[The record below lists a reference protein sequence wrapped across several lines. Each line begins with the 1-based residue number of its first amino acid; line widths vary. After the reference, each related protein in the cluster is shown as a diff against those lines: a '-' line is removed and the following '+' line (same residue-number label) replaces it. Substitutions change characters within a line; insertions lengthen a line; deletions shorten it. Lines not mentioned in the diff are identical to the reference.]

1 MASLTLDWLHVI
13 VLLGAIQGVFLAGAL
28 ASKRRN
34 RTANRLLG
42 AAFPLPFLFGPLIYL
57 YAVSAAD
64 RNHRLTRLDALHF
77 VPFLAAVLVGLP
89 IYLMSGAEKLARAGP
104 RAETQGNRT
113 DPASRW
119 NDPPCRAT
127 LL

>member
-42 AAFPLPFLFGPLIYL
+42 AAFPLPFLFGPLEQRPRRL
-57 YAVSAAD
+57 VAANLWD
-64 RNHRLTRLDALHF
+64 SGRGIARSLTTRSSQHTILLARRFPRLD
-77 VPFLAAVLVGLP
+77 
-89 IYLMSGAEKLARAGP
+89 GP
-104 RAETQGNRT
+104 RDVRGPRPTI
-113 DPASRW
+113 
-119 NDPPCRAT
+119 
-127 LL
+127 

>member
-1 MASLTLDWLHVI
+1 VASLTLDWLHVI

-77 VPFLAAVLVGLP
+77 VPYGT
-89 IYLMSGAEKLARAGP
+89 IH
-104 RAETQGNRT
+104 RAEL
-113 DPASRW
+113 
-119 NDPPCRAT
+119 PCYEAT
-127 LL
+127 VVGRKERKIKRYLDD